1 MIQSTRRPL
10 RSEFRRLSAYWSS
23 GKTHRQPYVM
33 PTPRRSGSTSARRR
47 ADEQT
52 TSARC
57 RSDVN
62 YCRCGGRR
70 TDVGLTSVCL
80 LGLDLSEFC
89 AGDAAVEAVSYTS
102 AAVCYWRPAFR
113 SDSFVCV
120 HFVAVFYLQLFYSLT
135 AALFIVYYALLCGF
149 LEFQFTTL
157 LYLSTRLELAAA
169 QCFVP
174 IHSFCLSVRPSV
186 CYWTCQHDILQTNE
200 LSLM

>member
-1 MIQSTRRPL
+1 MPQWKQYHIHPPL
-10 RSEFRRLSAYWSS
+10 CAIDDL
-23 GKTHRQPYVM
+23 P
-33 PTPRRSGSTSARRR
+33 
-47 ADEQT
+47 
-52 TSARC
+52 
-57 RSDVN
+57 
-62 YCRCGGRR
+62 
-70 TDVGLTSVCL
+70 
-80 LGLDLSEFC
+80 LDLSEFC

-102 AAVCYWRPAFR
+102 TTVCRWRPAFR

-186 CYWTCQHDILQTNE
+186 RPSVTE
-200 LSLM
+200 LVNMIFCKRINWFWCKLAQW